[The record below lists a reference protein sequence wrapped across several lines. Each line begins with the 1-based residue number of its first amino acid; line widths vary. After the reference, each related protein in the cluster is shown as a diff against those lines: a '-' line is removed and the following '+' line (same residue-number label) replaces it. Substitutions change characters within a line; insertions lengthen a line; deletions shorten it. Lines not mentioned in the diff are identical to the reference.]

1 MVKILLDS
9 ASDVTAS
16 DTNHDYLISIRINF
30 DGEDF
35 RDGVDIDSDTF
46 YKRLTS
52 EVVFPCTSQPSP
64 VEFEEIFSKVKAD
77 GDEVVYLAVSSKL
90 SGTYQ
95 CAMLAKEN
103 IGYEGIYIVDTLNAT
118 HAIGLLA
125 QYAKDLVKK
134 GLTACEIA
142 DECQRL
148 SSRLRVVA
156 GVDTLEY
163 LRRGGRLSNV
173 SAAVGEVVK
182 LKPVVAITPN
192 GKVESIGKCLGRAK
206 AIKFVSEWAAKNQPD
221 ESFPI
226 WSLYTYGEE
235 NCITLEN
242 TLMTQGITVTERKQI
257 GPTIG
262 THCGPG
268 VYGVAFVAKE

>member
-77 GDEVVYLAVSSKL
+77 GDELVYHAVSSKL

-95 CAMLAKEN
+95 CAMLAKETV
-103 IGYEGIYIVDTLNAT
+103 GYEGIYIVDTLNAT

-206 AIKFVSEWAAKNQPD
+206 AIKFVSEWAMKNQPD

-242 TLMTQGITVTERKQI
+242 ALKTQGITVTERKQI

>member
-9 ASDVTAS
+9 ASDVSAGE
-16 DTNHDYLISIRINF
+16 TNHDYLISIRINF

-35 RDGVDIDSDTF
+35 RDGVDIDSNTF
-46 YKRLTS
+46 YKKLVS
-52 EVVFPCTSQPSP
+52 DGVFPSTSQPSP
-64 VEFEEIFSKVKAD
+64 IEFEEVFSKVKQD
-77 GDEVVYLAVSSKL
+77 GDELVYLAVSSKL

-103 IGYEGIYIVDTLNAT
+103 VGYDGIYIVDTLNAT
-118 HAIGLLA
+118 HAIALLA
-125 QYAKDLVKK
+125 QHAKCLVNK
-134 GLTACEIA
+134 GLTASEIA
-142 DECQRL
+142 RECQKL
-148 SSRLRVVA
+148 SARLRVVA

-206 AIKFVSEWAAKNQPD
+206 AIKFVSDWTAKNQPD

-235 NCITLEN
+235 NCVALEAS
-242 TLMTQGITVTERKQI
+242 LKAQGITVNERKQI

-268 VYGVAFVAKE
+268 VYGVVFVAKE

>member
-9 ASDVTAS
+9 ASDVRAGE
-16 DTNHDYLISIRINF
+16 TNHDYLISIRINF

-46 YKRLTS
+46 YKKLVS
-52 EVVFPCTSQPSP
+52 DGVFPSTSQPSP
-64 VEFEEIFSKVKAD
+64 IEFEEVFSKVKQN
-77 GDEVVYLAVSSKL
+77 GDELVYLAVSSKL

-103 IGYEGIYIVDTLNAT
+103 VGYDGIYIVDTLNAT
-118 HAIGLLA
+118 HAIELLA
-125 QYAKDLVKK
+125 QHAKELVKK
-134 GLTACEIA
+134 GLTASEIA
-142 DECQRL
+142 RECQKL
-148 SSRLRVVA
+148 SARLRVVA

-182 LKPVVAITPN
+182 LKPVVSVN
-192 GKVESIGKCLGRAK
+192 GEGKVESIGKCLGRAK
-206 AIKFVSEWAAKNQPD
+206 AIKFVSDWTAKNQPD

-235 NCITLEN
+235 NCVALEAS
-242 TLMTQGITVTERKQI
+242 LKAQGITVNERKQI

-268 VYGVAFVAKE
+268 VYGVVFVAKE

>member
-9 ASDVTAS
+9 ASDFRVG
-16 DTNHDYLISIRINF
+16 DTKHDYSISIRINF

-46 YKRLTS
+46 YKKLTS
-52 EVVFPCTSQPSP
+52 GAVFPTTSQPSP
-64 VEFEEIFSKVKAD
+64 AEFEEIFSKVKAD
-77 GDEVVYLAVSSKL
+77 GDELVYLAVSSKL

-125 QYAKDLVKK
+125 LYAAGLVEN
-134 GLTACEIA
+134 GLTASKIAEECEK
-142 DECQRL
+142 L
-148 SSRLRVVA
+148 SPRLRVAA

-173 SAAVGEVVK
+173 TAAVGEVVK

-192 GKVESIGKCLGRAK
+192 GKVESVGKCLGRAK
-206 AIKFVSEWAAKNQPD
+206 AIQFVCDWAVKNQPD

-242 TLMTQGITVTERKQI
+242 TLKTQGITVTERKQI